1 MIQRDM
7 DFLRLKSRSTKEAM
21 GIHDTTR
28 HGVSQIEVE
37 VDRRS
42 DGGHDTARH
51 DVSLIE
57 ERRYW

>member
-1 MIQRDM
+1 
-7 DFLRLKSRSTKEAM
+7 M